1 MRYINWIIQANPIV
15 LLILSQIFSFPSTSA
30 CTFKKKAKVEFS
42 NEKMKQ
48 IQLLT
53 FFSRF
58 IVSPQFKIHRN
69 CKKKSENRKVAWE
82 RMSRPIRSAWESK
95 KRNIPQYWKKKFPEA
110 KKTTKSNN
118 LVQAAFNVFSDIA
131 LYESKLKRDCDFWRI
146 LQMNVRMHRV
156 LER

>member
-1 MRYINWIIQANPIV
+1 MKHLIINLFFPLYCESTIQD
-15 LLILSQIFSFPSTSA
+15 
-30 CTFKKKAKVEFS
+30 
-42 NEKMKQ
+42 
-48 IQLLT
+48 
-53 FFSRF
+53 
-58 IVSPQFKIHRN
+58 PQELQ
-69 CKKKSENRKVAWE
+69 KKSENRKVAWE

-118 LVQAAFNVFSDIA
+118 LVQAAFNVFSGMA

-156 LER
+156 LKRWTVHRRLELNFVFLQKAPVPLLKWYRNPFLNFEYAY